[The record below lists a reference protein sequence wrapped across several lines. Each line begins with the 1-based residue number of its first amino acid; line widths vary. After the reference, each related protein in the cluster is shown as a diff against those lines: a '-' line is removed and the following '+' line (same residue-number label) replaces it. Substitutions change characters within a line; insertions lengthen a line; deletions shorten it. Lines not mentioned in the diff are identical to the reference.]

1 MALSK
6 EVKTKLVR
14 EFAINENDTGSV
26 EVQIALL
33 TEDIRVLTEH
43 LKVNKSDFSSKRG
56 LLTKV
61 ARRKRFLD
69 YLAKNSAVKYQDV
82 VSRLGLKSRP

>member
-6 EVKTKLVR
+6 SVKEKVVR
-14 EFAINENDTGSV
+14 EFAITEKDTGSV

-33 TEDIRVLTEH
+33 TEDIRALTEH
-43 LKVNKSDFSSKRG
+43 LKGHKSDNSSKRG

-69 YLAKNSAVKYQDV
+69 YLAKNNAMKYQDIV
-82 VSRLGLKSRP
+82 NRLGLKSKS

>member
-1 MALSK
+1 MAVHK
-6 EVKTKLVR
+6 DVKQKLVR
-14 EFAINENDTGSV
+14 EFAINGNDTGSV

-43 LKVNKSDFSSKRG
+43 LKENKSDFSCKRG
-56 LLTKV
+56 LLAKV

-69 YLAKNSAVKYQDV
+69 YLAKNNLPKYQDV
-82 VSRLGLKSRP
+82 VKRLGLKSRP